1 MTPYHLCYNNVDDVT
16 LMKMTKMIMKRR
28 NLLKG
33 NSRSGCVCCHII
45 ITMGMMSFFVV
56 DEDDKYDHD
65 ERKSFKRE

>member
-1 MTPYHLCYNNVDDVT
+1 MMLYHYNVDDVT
-16 LMKMTKMIMKRR
+16 LMKMTKMIMTRR

-33 NSRSGCVCCHII
+33 NSRGGCVCCHT
-45 ITMGMMSFFVV
+45 ITMWMMKYFVV